1 MGGWHN
7 NPDSPESLLLGGP
20 VPENKD
26 IAKAASPITYVTKDD
41 PPFLTIHGTNDALVP
56 FEQSV
61 ELTDSL
67 QKAGVLARLIP
78 IKDGGHG
85 RPQVSELDNRIMLF
99 SRINSPAK
107 TIKSQPIRYQ
117 AQSHLAESP

>member
-1 MGGWHN
+1 MGR
-7 NPDSPESLLLGGP
+7 
-20 VPENKD
+20 
-26 IAKAASPITYVTKDD
+26 
-41 PPFLTIHGTNDALVP
+41 NDTLVP

-99 SRINSPAK
+99 SRESIRRRKP
-107 TIKSQPIRYQ
+107 IKSQPIRYQ